1 MKKRIVSFLMALVMV
16 VSVLPVSAFAEELPA
31 EAPVAAQA
39 VTEGVAG
46 TEEPLT
52 EPAPTAEEGDAAVGD
67 SETSAEPTIT
77 TNLAETVAVKTGDAL
92 TLAIAAEGTGTLS
105 YQWYVGNT
113 YNGRRISG
121 ATETSY
127 NVATSEE
134 QITYYYVAVTNT
146 EEGKKPATIYSAI
159 AKVVVT
165 DDGSGVF
172 SDTPVITSDVKDA
185 EDVVLPWNSLKS
197 WEFNVSVKKLGMAQ
211 LSYQWYRNTN
221 RSYDGAELISG
232 ATKDC
237 YNIHGTTVLGTS
249 YYFCV
254 ITNTLADGTTKSTR
268 SAIGGLTIKAPE
280 KMEFGIVIGEEPVGT
295 VKINVSDT
303 VPKRDDLVNGMG
315 ESIEDPGPYGDL
327 VGNANLYG
335 EEFIYPSDTMMT
347 IIARALIENG
357 HRQVGGEKGYIS
369 AIIANYG
376 TDKSVELAEFRRGKG
391 SGWMGTLNGWC
402 TNTGFANYTV
412 AKGDI
417 QDGDTIDVM
426 YTTDLG
432 KDIGCDFNATDMSL
446 EYLSLLTNSRLNPDR
461 YANEVAPEN
470 FSGSNYNYEMVLK
483 SDVTSFKVKAS
494 LAEKQFVARVFV
506 GDTEYRLNSGV
517 IPFTGNKLTLTV
529 KTVKPA
535 SGTTA
540 ATEGKTYTITL
551 IRDQKLLN
559 QEGDMTL
566 DLLLK
571 SGSVVKQDALEPSYS
586 ETKWEFS
593 TTAPAYT
600 RDESENVTGFI
611 LRLPKVPEGTTG
623 EVVAPSGV
631 SYPIVS
637 GSATVSNEI
646 ARYGHFYFT
655 VRLTSGDSQGIYTL
669 HIFKQAAT
677 IGLKSCAFEGG
688 NVAFSSENVYSGQP
702 EGTLF
707 RVNQGEETGETGF
720 DTNWCEYDIHVTE
733 KIQSLRAKKMTDILL
748 VGTGMSMVT
757 ITVNNT
763 GVYGPKKTATPGIG
777 QWLMKKAHYI
787 ALDGKTTDISIRIE
801 NLKNSE
807 EVVVYTFHVIRH
819 SIEASELEAMIQAL
833 PSVEGFIYSEHAA
846 AVQQAKKIY
855 GEADDAVKK
864 ELPAETVEKLTALSA
879 ELERQYNEGMAQIKA
894 VLAEVGKYKD
904 AVPQNT
910 TELTD
915 ELYQQY
921 GETIRTSG
929 KLYDKLQ
936 GWVLT
941 QWNNGGY
948 AEKAVLTNALK
959 LLNRY
964 ETGSRKTIGQ
974 ATDYLDDF
982 MLTNSAFNLTLGSA
996 WDAYPVTFRDITYSQ
1011 TKVGGEAGLPW
1022 NEPGR
1027 LRFEI
1032 DDPTIFEIKTVA
1044 GSYGDRGLGSNGEVY
1059 DNELYYLIPLK
1070 EGTTTFRVTLTDKT
1084 GTFYGQTP
1092 EMIVHVNSEAE
1103 ASIEKLAAKLTNI
1116 NSLPR
1121 TTKYDIHYFWQ
1132 GQEGAPFTFKVNGDN
1147 AKVYVWDYLGGGKKT
1162 EYPVSADGTV
1172 TVLLKDGYNPIEVT
1186 ADYQGQRVT
1195 QTYGLKGKV
1204 IDYTISNVTRP
1215 GQTPRIGDTID
1226 LKITGLSVPVYK
1238 ILRIYNPMGPRF
1250 VYLTEDLPQQYQLN
1264 GNNDQYHIGTMRIV
1278 LTGSGTI
1285 HLTGGYIYETWMGS
1299 KLGSELSQGNIGE
1312 IAPQEENKF
1321 SVLPDLSFEVAEYA
1335 GYTGQVQVNTEVE
1348 TGNTVRAGQ
1357 KITIN
1362 LLNLPTDEL
1371 AAKYPCVTTSTT
1383 MKLQSIQTIF
1393 GTNIPGLATVESE
1406 LVKNPLS
1413 GREVS
1418 LDPIT
1423 SITVTIPKDTPAG
1436 TYKIYGGYVK
1446 LRRGAPAWSI
1456 TTENLYERQIQDIEL
1471 TVLPAADYSDI
1482 YTTTGDYIAS
1492 LGTPTVGSVGGEWMA
1507 LGLARSGRTVPSG
1520 YYDNVVKYVKENIDS
1535 NGRLDR
1541 TKTTENARVIL
1552 ALTAIGKDPT
1562 NVGGYNLLDG
1572 FYNMKGC
1579 LLGQGINAPIFALL
1593 ALDSHNYTPTH
1604 DDVTRKSLVE
1614 LILSDQVKADGGW
1627 ALEGATAEASDVDMT
1642 AMAIQALAPYYKTN
1656 ANVKSAVD
1664 KALGLLSTMQQP
1676 DGGYASWGTVNSESC
1691 AQVIV
1696 ALTALGIDPTVDSR
1710 FIKNGISVL
1719 DALCS
1724 YYVTGGGFSHTSGEG
1739 RDGMAT
1745 EQGYYALA
1753 AYYRFVNKQNRLYD
1767 MTDVC
1772 VTHTFGE
1779 WTTVKEATCTEA
1791 GSEKRV
1797 CSICSAEETRSV
1809 AALGHKFGEWTVTK
1823 KATCTEKGSQTR
1835 TCSVCQA
1842 TETQD
1847 IAALGH
1853 SFGKWV
1859 VTKEATRTEEGL
1871 KTRTCSV
1878 CSATETQV
1886 IPALGN
1892 RPSNPGT
1899 GNSGTNKP
1907 AEDVKS
1913 SQTGD
1918 NSQIALWMSS
1928 VMLSAAALVVLTRK
1942 RKHSAK

>member
-92 TLAIAAEGTGTLS
+92 TLTIAAEGTGTLS

-146 EEGKKPATIYSAI
+146 EEGKTPATVYSAI

-232 ATKDC
+232 ATKDY
-237 YNIHGTTVLGTS
+237 YNIRGTTVLGTS

-254 ITNTLADGTTKSTR
+254 ITNTLEDGTTRTTR

-600 RDESENVTGFI
+600 RDESKNVTGFI

-623 EVVAPSGV
+623 EVVAPSGD

-669 HIFKQAAT
+669 HIFKQAAST
-677 IGLKSCAFEGG
+677 GLKKCSFDGG
-688 NVAFSSENVYSGQP
+688 NQSYNSENIYNGQP

-707 RVNQGEETGETGF
+707 QVDEQGNETGEIGL
-720 DTNWCEYDIHVTE
+720 DTNWFEYDIHVTE
-733 KIQSLRAKKMTDILL
+733 KIQFLRAKKPTDILL

-757 ITVNNT
+757 ITVDNKV
-763 GVYGPKKTATPGIG
+763 VYGPKKTATPGIG

-787 ALDGKTTDISIRIE
+787 ALDGKTTDFSIRIE
-801 NLKNSE
+801 NLENSK

-855 GEADDAVKK
+855 DDAKDEI
-864 ELPAETVEKLTALSA
+864 ELSAESVAKLTALCA
-879 ELERQYNEGMAQIKA
+879 ELERQYNEGVAQIEA
-894 VLAEVGKYKD
+894 VLEEVGKYKD

-1238 ILRIYNPMGPRF
+1238 ILRIYNPMGSRF

-1335 GYTGQVQVNTEVE
+1335 GYTGQVRVNTEVE
-1348 TGNTVRAGQ
+1348 SGNTVRAGQ

-1362 LLNLPTDEL
+1362 LRNLPTDEI
-1371 AAKYPCVTTSTT
+1371 AAQYPCVTTSTT

-1393 GTNIPGLATVESE
+1393 GTNIPGLATMESE

-1446 LRRGAPAWSI
+1446 LRRGDPAWSI
-1456 TTENLYERQIQDIEL
+1456 TTENLYERQIQDVEL
-1471 TVLPAADYSDI
+1471 TVLPATDYSDI

-1579 LLGQGINAPIFALL
+1579 LLGQGVNAPIFALL

-1604 DDVTRKSLVE
+1604 DDVTRESLVE

-1791 GSEKRV
+1791 GREKRV
-1797 CSICSAEETRSV
+1797 CSICSAEETRSIE
-1809 AALGHKFGEWTVTK
+1809 ALGHKFGEWTVTK

-1928 VMLSAAALVVLTRK
+1928 VMLSATALVVLTRK